1 MFKGTTILAVRS
13 GGVLAFGGDGQVT
26 MGETIMKHGARK
38 VRWLFDHQ
46 VLAGFAGSTADAFT
60 LFERFEEKLN
70 LFNGNLTR
78 AAVEMAKDWRMD
90 KMLRRLEALMIV
102 ADEEHIFVISGN
114 GDVIEPDDD
123 IVGIGSGA
131 PYAEAAARALYRHTE
146 LPAADIVKAAM
157 EVTAGICIYTNER
170 LTLEVLPKE
179 ESAEDS
185 RKD

>member
-1 MFKGTTILAVRS
+1 MFKGTTILAVRR
-13 GGVLAFGGDGQVT
+13 GEKVALGGDGQVT
-26 MGETIMKHGARK
+26 LGDTVMKHGARK
-38 VRWLFDHQ
+38 VRWLYDEQ

-60 LFERFEEKLN
+60 LFERFEEKLD

-90 KMLRRLEALMIV
+90 KMLRRLEALLIV

-114 GDVIEPDDD
+114 GDVIEPDDS

-131 PYAEAAARALYRHTE
+131 PYAEAAARALFRYSE
-146 LPAADIVKAAM
+146 LPADEIVKAAM
-157 EVTAGICIYTNER
+157 KITAEICIYTNDR

-179 ESAEDS
+179 PAPEDEN
-185 RKD
+185 